1 MFGSKRAVKW
11 QLATTVERTWSN
23 CSDPNNL
30 CAHGR
35 VTFRAV
41 ALITGAGTGIGAA
54 TARLLHQRG
63 YRIVACGRRAEPL
76 AVLEADIGALARSV
90 DVTDTDSVEMLSREV
105 EDRFGRLDAVVL
117 NAGTIHSAQVEQQGD
132 AEWADTLRTN
142 LDGAMHVA
150 RATLPLLER
159 TGGAIVAVS
168 SVAARVASRG
178 SGAYSASKAALTMFM
193 ATIAYEFGSRGVR
206 ANTVAPGWV
215 RTEMADA
222 EMDAMAGTREEAY
235 KRVTSLVPQRRP
247 AEPDEVAEAIAWL
260 LSPAASYVTGA
271 VLPVDGGLGVVD
283 PGMALLDG

>member
-1 MFGSKRAVKW
+1 MSESPAG
-11 QLATTVERTWSN
+11 
-23 CSDPNNL
+23 P
-30 CAHGR
+30 
-35 VTFRAV
+35 V

-90 DVTDTDSVEMLSREV
+90 DVTDTDSVKTLSREV

-117 NAGTIHSAQVEQQGD
+117 NAGTIHSARVEQQGD

-283 PGMALLDG
+283 PGMAPLDS

>member
-1 MFGSKRAVKW
+1 MSESHSG
-11 QLATTVERTWSN
+11 
-23 CSDPNNL
+23 P
-30 CAHGR
+30 
-35 VTFRAV
+35 V

-76 AVLEADIGALARSV
+76 AVLEANIGALARSV
-90 DVTDTDSVEMLSREV
+90 DVADTDSVKTLSREV
-105 EDRFGRLDAVVL
+105 EDRYGRLDAVVL
-117 NAGTIHSAQVEQQGD
+117 NAGTIHSAQVEHQGD
-132 AEWADTLRTN
+132 AEWADTMRTN
-142 LDGAMHVA
+142 VDGAMHVA

-178 SGAYSASKAALTMFM
+178 SGAYSASKAALAMLV

-222 EMDAMAGTREEAY
+222 EMDAVAADRGLTREEAY
-235 KRVTSLVPQRRP
+235 KRATSLVPQRRP
-247 AEPDEVAEAIAWL
+247 AEPDEVAEAIVWL

-283 PGMALLDG
+283 PGMALLDS

>member
-1 MFGSKRAVKW
+1 MSESQSG
-11 QLATTVERTWSN
+11 
-23 CSDPNNL
+23 P
-30 CAHGR
+30 
-35 VTFRAV
+35 V

-90 DVTDTDSVEMLSREV
+90 DVTDTDSVKMLSREV
-105 EDRFGRLDAVVL
+105 EDRYGRLDAVVL
-117 NAGTIHSAQVEQQGD
+117 NAGTIHSAQVEHQGD

-142 LDGAMHVA
+142 VDGAMHVA

-178 SGAYSASKAALTMFM
+178 SGD
-193 ATIAYEFGSRGVR
+193 RGV
-206 ANTVAPGWV
+206 
-215 RTEMADA
+215 
-222 EMDAMAGTREEAY
+222 TREEAY
-235 KRVTSLVPQRRP
+235 KRATSLVPQRRP
-247 AEPDEVAEAIAWL
+247 AEPDEVAEAIVWL

-283 PGMALLDG
+283 PGMAPLDS

>member
-1 MFGSKRAVKW
+1 MSEPRSG
-11 QLATTVERTWSN
+11 
-23 CSDPNNL
+23 P
-30 CAHGR
+30 
-35 VTFRAV
+35 V

-63 YRIVACGRRAEPL
+63 YWIVACGRRLEPL
-76 AVLEADIGALARSV
+76 AVLEADIGAFARSV
-90 DVTDTDSVEMLSREV
+90 DVADTDSVKALSREV
-105 EDRFGRLDAVVL
+105 EDRYGRLDAVVL
-117 NAGTIHSAQVEQQGD
+117 NAGTISSAQVEQQGD
-132 AEWADTLRTN
+132 AEWADIMRTN
-142 LDGAMHVA
+142 VDGAMHVA

-222 EMDAMAGTREEAY
+222 EMDVVASDLGLTREDAY
-235 KRVTSLVPQRRP
+235 GRATSLVPQRRP
-247 AEPDEVAEAIAWL
+247 AEPGEVAEAIVWL

-283 PGMALLDG
+283 PGMAPLDG